1 MAEEERTQ
9 AELTQEELERQSAEP
24 LPDRTQMSVLRTDPT
39 MPIVGG
45 DEMLPAPGP
54 APTDS

>member
-1 MAEEERTQ
+1 MNEKEQKE
-9 AELTQEELERQSAEP
+9 ELTQEELERQNGEP
-24 LPDRTQMSVLRTDPT
+24 LPDRTQMSVLRTDLT
-39 MPIVGG
+39 SPIFVGG